1 MARHLVHGI
10 DIQLIMIV
18 HGNIGE
24 DGGTIGTLMEFVLL
38 IQILTASIIIV
49 EVLTQFSGQ
58 T

>member
-24 DGGTIGTLMEFVLL
+24 DGGTYTLMEFVLL
-38 IQILTASIIIV
+38 IQILTASIIVV
-49 EVLTQFSGQ
+49 EVLTKFSGQ
-58 T
+58 N

>member
-24 DGGTIGTLMEFVLL
+24 DGGTCTLMELVLL
-38 IQILTASIIIV
+38 IQILTASIIV
-49 EVLTQFSGQ
+49 VKVLTQFSGQ
-58 T
+58 N

>member
-1 MARHLVHGI
+1 MARYLVHGI

-24 DGGTIGTLMEFVLL
+24 DGGTCTLMEFVLL

-58 T
+58 N